1 MFAEHNCI
9 SLDIISAPQPCPLS
23 PMGRGEEQ
31 IRVNSLAPVSPISP
45 NNTLE
50 ERGERLRSVHGRV
63 RGLRASLQLF
73 ELRKVPR
80 RPSETGFSLME
91 VLVGVMILGIVYATL
106 FGLMSGSLKNVSRI
120 EEREKMVRYG
130 EMKLNELVIR
140 ARQGELK
147 QVLSGRFDDKYTWQA
162 RLEAY
167 DTGEESAKNALYLV
181 ARIRLSIFWSGKSR
195 FNQYDLETLTWVPKP
210 KQTV

>member
-1 MFAEHNCI
+1 MFKMFAEHKSI
-9 SLDIISAPQPCPLS
+9 SLDTISAPHTRPLS
-23 PMGRGEEQ
+23 PMGRGESIPLCFTSQ
-31 IRVNSLAPVSPISP
+31 A
-45 NNTLE
+45 
-50 ERGERLRSVHGRV
+50 
-63 RGLRASLQLF
+63 
-73 ELRKVPR
+73 
-80 RPSETGFSLME
+80 GFSLME

-147 QVLSGRFDDKYTWQA
+147 QALSGRFDDKYSWQA
-162 RLEAY
+162 QLEAY
-167 DTGEESAKNALYLV
+167 DTGEETSKNSPYIV
-181 ARIRLSIFWSGKSR
+181 ARIRLFILWSGTSR
-195 FNQYDLETLTWVPKP
+195 SNRYDLETLTWVPKP